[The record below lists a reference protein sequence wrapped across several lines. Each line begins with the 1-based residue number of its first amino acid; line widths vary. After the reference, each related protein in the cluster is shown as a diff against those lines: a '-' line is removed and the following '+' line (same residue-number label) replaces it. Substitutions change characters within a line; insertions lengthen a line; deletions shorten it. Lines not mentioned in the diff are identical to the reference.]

1 MPPAPIPHFL
11 LPRGLPTA
19 RTLRTLQQQQQ
30 HQRQLGLTS
39 RISRKCFSSTSPV
52 SKAKNIDKSRTLSQ
66 PDKFRPPSHP
76 QRLVNQTRTTPSG
89 QPINYGPRLT
99 SEQREAQNK
108 KQYPNM
114 FPPEGTVMHRFLTNR
129 WIHVWIAMV
138 YTPSSSSVKPNTGTI
153 LMGLKNDRAS

>member
-1 MPPAPIPHFL
+1 MPPASIPHFL

-30 HQRQLGLTS
+30 QQLSITSPITRQ
-39 RISRKCFSSTSPV
+39 CFSSTSPV

-76 QRLVNQTRTTPSG
+76 QRLVNPTRTSPSG

-99 SEQREAQNK
+99 AEQREAQNK
-108 KQYPNM
+108 NNIRICFRQKGLSCIDSLQIGGFTCGLQWYS
-114 FPPEGTVMHRFLTNR
+114 PPPLPGL
-129 WIHVWIAMV
+129 
-138 YTPSSSSVKPNTGTI
+138 SLKI
-153 LMGLKNDRAS
+153 LLAHTKKA